1 MFAAVFAKVAIFIG
15 IFGKETKGKS
25 LEEISG
31 DVEV

>member
-1 MFAAVFAKVAIFIG
+1 MFAAVFATVATFVG
-15 IFGKETKGKS
+15 IFGKETMGKS